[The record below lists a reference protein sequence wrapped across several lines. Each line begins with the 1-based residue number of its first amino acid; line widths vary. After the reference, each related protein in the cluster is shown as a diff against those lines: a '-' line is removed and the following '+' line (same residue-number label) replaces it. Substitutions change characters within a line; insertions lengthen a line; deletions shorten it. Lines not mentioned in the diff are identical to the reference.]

1 MQINRCI
8 NGEIELNQLMDDF
21 LTFASVVVNPK
32 EQVKVSLE
40 QDSIWTMTSVA
51 IVVKDDL
58 PKEGRVVLYVSNYD
72 EKGEIGKKI
81 AIAPLR
87 VCECEVINIDL
98 QTYGPLVFSTEGADI
113 SVSISGCTNQPYP
126 LIVERTPIQ

>member
-8 NGEIELNQLMDDF
+8 NGEIELNQLMDF
-21 LTFASVVVNPK
+21 QTFASVVVNPK

-40 QDSIWTMTSVA
+40 DSIWTMTSVA

-98 QTYGPLVFSTEGADI
+98 QTYGPIVFSTEGADI
-113 SVSISGCTNQPYP
+113 SVSISGCTSRSYP

>member
-1 MQINRCI
+1 
-8 NGEIELNQLMDDF
+8 MDF
-21 LTFASVVVNPK
+21 QTFASVVVNPK

-40 QDSIWTMTSVA
+40 DSIWTMTSVA

-98 QTYGPLVFSTEGADI
+98 QTYGPIVFSTEGADI
-113 SVSISGCTNQPYP
+113 SVSISGCTSRSYP